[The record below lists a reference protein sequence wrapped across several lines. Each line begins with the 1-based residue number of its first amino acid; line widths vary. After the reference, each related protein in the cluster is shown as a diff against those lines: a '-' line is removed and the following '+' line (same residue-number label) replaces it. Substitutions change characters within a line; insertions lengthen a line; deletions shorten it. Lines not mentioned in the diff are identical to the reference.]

1 MAAPQVKIEKAGLY
15 KMISYKG
22 TSGAAKKYTPM
33 TAAKRLGEIEN
44 SMTVG
49 MASVVSGINSLR
61 NDYDT
66 QKKEI
71 KTDRRERQEEIEQ
84 ILLEKPEE
92 LITNIET
99 KFGFKYVE

>member
-49 MASVVSGINSLR
+49 MASVVSGINSLGSVL
-61 NDYDT
+61 NSISANSAAMVSSL
-66 QKKEI
+66 KASVS
-71 KTDRRERQEEIEQ
+71 EQ
-84 ILLEKPEE
+84 IKD
-92 LITNIET
+92 NQ
-99 KFGFKYVE
+99 